1 MTYFPEEY
9 GVIVVGGGHAGIEAS
24 LASARMG
31 VPTLLVTLNIET
43 IGQMSCNP
51 SIGGTAKGHLVR
63 EIDALGGEM
72 GRASDYNGIQFR
84 VLNDSRGPAV
94 KSSRAQIDKYQYRD
108 YMRKVLF
115 SQPNLTVKQGSVKKL
130 LLDGR
135 KVIGIETV
143 FGETIYGKAVVIT
156 PGTFMRGMLFV
167 GKSTIPGGRMGENP
181 VSELSEQFISLGF
194 RVGRFKTGTPPRL
207 DGKSINFSVM
217 EIQKTDPNFKPFS
230 MWTDRTKFPIQ
241 PQREV
246 YITFTNQRTHEVI
259 RNNLHTSPLYSGMIK
274 GTGVRYCPS
283 IEDKVVKFPHRDRHH
298 VFIEPES
305 LMFDEWYPNGISTS
319 LSFDTQL
326 NFVRT
331 INGLENVRI
340 VRYGYAVEHDYVD
353 PTQLYPTLETK
364 LVENL
369 FLAGQINGTTGYEEA
384 ASQGI
389 VAGINAALKVM
400 GKAPITLSRTES
412 YIGVLIDD
420 LTTKGT
426 NEPYR
431 MFTSR
436 AEYRLLLREDN
447 AIFRLSRIGY
457 KIGLLPKH
465 MWENVE
471 YKLTMVKNLLETL
484 SKEYIT
490 PTKENN
496 DKLVSLGL
504 QPINK
509 AISLEELLRR
519 NGTRWEHL
527 YEFSDNIP
535 YNLPDDII
543 EHLQIEIKY
552 RGYIDREMR
561 AVKKLSKLEN
571 VKIPENFNYGEVK
584 SLSKEVIEKLTKF
597 KPYNLAQASRI
608 SGITPTA
615 ILAIM
620 THLEKQKSSTTFKS
634 MEENLPST

>member
-1 MTYFPEEY
+1 MKYTPEEY
-9 GVIVVGGGHAGIEAS
+9 GVVVVGGGHAGIEAS

-31 VPTLLVTLNIET
+31 IPTLLITLNIDT

-72 GRASDYNGIQFR
+72 GKASDQTGIQFR
-84 VLNDSRGPAV
+84 ILNDSRGPAV

-108 YMRKVLF
+108 YMRRVLF
-115 SQPNLTVKQGSVKKL
+115 SQPNLVVKQSSVRRL
-130 LLDGR
+130 ILDGR

-143 FGETIYGKAVVIT
+143 FGEIFYAKAVVIA

-181 VSELSEQFISLGF
+181 VSELSEQLISLGF
-194 RVGRFKTGTPPRL
+194 NVGRFKTGTPPRL
-207 DGKSINFSVM
+207 DGKTIDFSVM
-217 EIQKTDPNFKPFS
+217 EVQKTDPNFRPFS
-230 MWTDRTKFPIQ
+230 MWTDRSKFPVQ

-246 YITFTNQRTHEVI
+246 YITYTNPTTHEVI
-259 RNNLHTSPLYSGMIK
+259 KNNLHTSPLFSGMIK

-283 IEDKVVKFPHRDRHH
+283 IEDKVVKFPERDRHH

-319 LSFDTQL
+319 LSFDAQL
-326 NFVRT
+326 KFVRT
-331 INGLENVRI
+331 IRGLENVRI

-364 LVENL
+364 LIENL

-389 VAGINAALKVM
+389 VAGINAALKVL
-400 GKAPITLSRTES
+400 GRAPIVLSRTES

-436 AEYRLLLREDN
+436 SEYRLLLREDN
-447 AIFRLSRIGY
+447 AVFRLSRIGY
-457 KIGLLPKH
+457 NIGLLPKF
-465 MWENVE
+465 MWENIE
-471 YKLTMVKNLLETL
+471 YRVSIVKKVLETL
-484 SKEYIT
+484 KREYIT
-490 PTKENN
+490 PTKETN
-496 DKLVSLGL
+496 DKLISLGL
-504 QPINK
+504 KPINK
-509 AISLEELLRR
+509 PTSLEDLVRR
-519 NGTRWEHL
+519 GDFKWE
-527 YEFSDNIP
+527 YIYNFSENIP
-535 YNLPDDII
+535 YNVPDEVI
-543 EHLQIEIKY
+543 EHIQIEVKY
-552 RGYIDREMR
+552 RGYIERELK

-571 VKIPENFNYGEVK
+571 IRIPEDFNYSEVK
-584 SLSKEVIEKLTKF
+584 SLSREVVEKLSKF
-597 KPYNLAQASRI
+597 RPYNLAQASKI
-608 SGITPTA
+608 SGITPAA
-615 ILAIM
+615 IIAIM
-620 THLEKQKSSTTFKS
+620 TYLEKRGKDRKLQLTGS
-634 MEENLPST
+634 

>member
-1 MTYFPEEY
+1 MNYVPEEY

-31 VPTLLVTLNIET
+31 IPTLLITLNIDT

-72 GRASDYNGIQFR
+72 GKAADWNGIQFR
-84 VLNDSRGPAV
+84 ILNDSRGPAV

-108 YMRKVLF
+108 YMRRVVF
-115 SQPNLTVKQGSVKKL
+115 SQPNLTVKQGSIKKL
-130 LLDGR
+130 ILEGR
-135 KVIGIETV
+135 KVIGVETI
-143 FGETIYGKAVVIT
+143 FGEVIYAKAVVIT

-167 GKSTIPGGRMGENP
+167 GKNTTPGGRMGENP
-181 VSELSEQFISLGF
+181 VSELSDQFISLEF
-194 RVGRFKTGTPPRL
+194 KVGRFKTGTPPRL
-207 DGKSINFSVM
+207 DGKSIDFSVM
-217 EIQKTDPNFKPFS
+217 EVQKSDPNFKPFS

-241 PQREV
+241 PQKEV
-246 YITFTNQRTHEVI
+246 YITYTNRNTHDI
-259 RNNLHTSPLYSGMIK
+259 IMNNLHTSPLYSGMIK

-283 IEDKVVKFPHRDRHH
+283 IEDKVVKFPNRDRHH

-326 NFVRT
+326 KFVRS
-331 INGLENVRI
+331 IRGLENVRI

-369 FLAGQINGTTGYEEA
+369 YLAGQINGTTGYEEA

-400 GKAPITLSRTES
+400 GKSPIFLNRTES

-457 KIGLLPKH
+457 QVGLLPRY

-471 YKLTMVKNLLETL
+471 YKFKMVKSILESL
-484 SKEYIT
+484 SREYIT
-490 PTKENN
+490 PTASNN
-496 DKLVSLGL
+496 SKLIELGV

-509 AISLEELLRR
+509 PVSLEEMLRR
-519 NGTRWEHL
+519 NNFKWEYV
-527 YEFSDNIP
+527 YEFSDSIPVNIP
-535 YNLPDDII
+535 DDVI
-543 EHLQIEIKY
+543 EHIQIEVKY
-552 RGYIDREMR
+552 RGYIDRELR
-561 AVKKLSKLEN
+561 AVKKLSKYLSYIERSGYLSIN
-571 VKIPENFNYGEVK
+571 TCPRNIPPIK
-584 SLSKEVIEKLTKF
+584 
-597 KPYNLAQASRI
+597 
-608 SGITPTA
+608 
-615 ILAIM
+615 
-620 THLEKQKSSTTFKS
+620 
-634 MEENLPST
+634 

>member
-1 MTYFPEEY
+1 MIEEY

-31 VPTLLVTLNIET
+31 VPTLLLTLNIDT

-72 GRASDYNGIQFR
+72 GKAADQNGIQFR
-84 VLNDSRGPAV
+84 ILNDSRGPAV
-94 KSSRAQIDKYQYRD
+94 KASRAQIDKYQYRD
-108 YMRKVLF
+108 YMRKVVF
-115 SQPNLTVKQGSVKKL
+115 SQSNLVVKQGSVKKL
-130 LLDGR
+130 ILDGR

-143 FGETIYGKAVVIT
+143 FGEVIYAKAVVIT

-167 GKSTIPGGRMGENP
+167 GKATTPGGRMGENP

-194 RVGRFKTGTPPRL
+194 NVGRFKTGTPPRL
-207 DGKSINFSVM
+207 DGRTIDFSVM
-217 EIQKTDPNFKPFS
+217 EVQKTDPNFKPFS
-230 MWTDRTKFPIQ
+230 MWTDRSKFPIQ

-246 YITFTNQRTHEVI
+246 YITYTNETTHNII
-259 RNNLHTSPLYSGMIK
+259 RNNLHTSPLFSGMIK

-283 IEDKVVKFPHRDRHH
+283 IEDKVVKFPQRDRHH

-305 LMFDEWYPNGISTS
+305 IMFDEWYPNGISTS
-319 LSFDTQL
+319 LSYETQL
-326 NFVRT
+326 KFVRS
-331 INGLENVRI
+331 IRGLENVRI

-400 GKAPITLSRTES
+400 GKSPIVLSRTES

-436 AEYRLLLREDN
+436 SEYRLLLREDN

-457 KIGLLPKH
+457 EIGLLPRY

-471 YKLTMVKNLLETL
+471 YKMNMVRKIMDTL
-484 SKEYIT
+484 SQEYIT
-490 PTKENN
+490 PSKENN
-496 DKLVSLGL
+496 DKLIEFGV
-504 QPINK
+504 QPITK
-509 AISLEELLRR
+509 PISLEEMLRR
-519 NGTRWEHL
+519 PGFKWEYL
-527 YEFSDNIP
+527 YSFSENIP
-535 YNLPDDII
+535 YNIPDDIL
-543 EHLQIEIKY
+543 EHIQIEVKY
-552 RGYIDREMR
+552 KGYIDRELR

-571 VKIPENFNYGEVK
+571 VKIPENFNYSDVK
-584 SLSKEVIEKLTKF
+584 SLSREIVEKLTKF
-597 KPYNLAQASRI
+597 KPYNLAQASKI
-608 SGITPTA
+608 SGVTPAA
-615 ILAIM
+615 IIAIM
-620 THLEKQKSSTTFKS
+620 NYLEKHWNKGDVGEEVNKS
-634 MEENLPST
+634 

>member
-1 MTYFPEEY
+1 MIEEY

-31 VPTLLVTLNIET
+31 VPTLLLTLNIDT

-72 GRASDYNGIQFR
+72 GKAADQNGIQFR
-84 VLNDSRGPAV
+84 ILNDSRGPAV
-94 KSSRAQIDKYQYRD
+94 KASRAQIDKYQYRD
-108 YMRKVLF
+108 YMRKVVF
-115 SQPNLTVKQGSVKKL
+115 SQPNLVVKQGSVKKL
-130 LLDGR
+130 ILDGR

-143 FGETIYGKAVVIT
+143 FGEVIYAKAVVIT

-167 GKSTIPGGRMGENP
+167 GKATTPGGRMGENP

-194 RVGRFKTGTPPRL
+194 NVGRFKTGTPPRL
-207 DGKSINFSVM
+207 DGRTIDFSVM
-217 EIQKTDPNFKPFS
+217 EVQKTDPNFKPFS
-230 MWTDRTKFPIQ
+230 MWTDRSKFPIQ

-246 YITFTNQRTHEVI
+246 YITYTNENTHNII
-259 RNNLHTSPLYSGMIK
+259 RNNLHTSPLFSGMIK

-283 IEDKVVKFPHRDRHH
+283 IEDKVVKFPQRDRHH

-305 LMFDEWYPNGISTS
+305 IMFDEWYPNGISTS
-319 LSFDTQL
+319 LSYETQL
-326 NFVRT
+326 KFVRS
-331 INGLENVRI
+331 IRGLENVRI

-400 GKAPITLSRTES
+400 GKSPIVLSRTES

-436 AEYRLLLREDN
+436 SEYRLLLREDN

-457 KIGLLPKH
+457 EIGLLPRY

-471 YKLTMVKNLLETL
+471 YKMNMVRQIMDTL
-484 SKEYIT
+484 SQEYIT
-490 PTKENN
+490 PSKENN
-496 DKLVSLGL
+496 DKLIEFGV
-504 QPINK
+504 QPITK
-509 AISLEELLRR
+509 PISLEEMLRR
-519 NGTRWEHL
+519 PGFKWEYL
-527 YEFSDNIP
+527 YSFSENIP
-535 YNLPDDII
+535 YNIPDDIL
-543 EHLQIEIKY
+543 EHIQIEVKY
-552 RGYIDREMR
+552 KGYIDRELR

-571 VKIPENFNYGEVK
+571 VKIPENFNYSDVK
-584 SLSKEVIEKLTKF
+584 SLSREIVEKLTKF
-597 KPYNLAQASRI
+597 KPYNLAQASKI
-608 SGITPTA
+608 SGVTPAA
-615 ILAIM
+615 IIAIM
-620 THLEKQKSSTTFKS
+620 NYLEKHWNKGDVKEEVNKS
-634 MEENLPST
+634 

>member
-1 MTYFPEEY
+1 MNYIPEEY

-31 VPTLLVTLNIET
+31 IPTLLLTLNIDT

-72 GRASDYNGIQFR
+72 GKAADQNGIQFR
-84 VLNDSRGPAV
+84 ILNDSRGPAV
-94 KSSRAQIDKYQYRD
+94 KASRAQIDKYQYRD
-108 YMRKVLF
+108 YMRRVVF
-115 SQPNLTVKQGSVKKL
+115 SQPNLVVKQGSVKKL
-130 LLDGR
+130 ILEGR
-135 KVIGIETV
+135 KVIGLETI
-143 FGETIYGKAVVIT
+143 FGEIIYAKAVVIT

-167 GKSTIPGGRMGENP
+167 GKSTVAGGRMGENP

-194 RVGRFKTGTPPRL
+194 NVGRFKTGTPPRL
-207 DGKSINFSVM
+207 DGRTIDFSVM
-217 EIQKTDPNFKPFS
+217 EVQKSDPNFKPFS
-230 MWTDRTKFPIQ
+230 IFTDRNKFPIQ

-246 YITFTNQRTHEVI
+246 YITYTNQTTHNII
-259 RNNLHTSPLYSGMIK
+259 RSSLHTSPLFSGMIK

-283 IEDKVVKFPHRDRHH
+283 IEDKIVKFPDRDRHH

-326 NFVRT
+326 KFVRS
-331 INGLENVRI
+331 IRGLENVRI

-353 PTQLYPTLETK
+353 PTQLYPTLESK
-364 LVENL
+364 IIESL

-400 GKAPITLSRTES
+400 GKSPIVLSRTES

-436 AEYRLLLREDN
+436 SEYRLLLREDN
-447 AIFRLSRIGY
+447 AVFRLSRIGY
-457 KIGLLPKH
+457 EVGLLPKS
-465 MWENVE
+465 MWYNVE
-471 YKLTMVKNLLETL
+471 YKINRVREIIETL
-484 SKEYIT
+484 SRTYIL
-490 PTKENN
+490 PTEEVNQ
-496 DKLVSLGL
+496 KLVSFGVS
-504 QPINK
+504 PISK
-509 AISLEELLRR
+509 PTSLEELLRR
-519 NGTRWEHL
+519 NEFKWEYL
-527 YEFSDNIP
+527 YEFSDRIP
-535 YNLPDDII
+535 YDLPNDII
-543 EHLQIEIKY
+543 EHIQIEVKY
-552 RGYIDREMR
+552 RGYIDREMK

-571 VKIPENFNYGEVK
+571 VKIPEDFDYSNVR
-584 SLSKEVIEKLTKF
+584 SLSREIVEKLTKF
-597 KPYNLAQASRI
+597 KPYNLLQASKI
-608 SGITPTA
+608 SGVTPA
-615 ILAIM
+615 ALLAIM
-620 THLEKQKSSTTFKS
+620 NYLEKYYYRDKSKCLES
-634 MEENLPST
+634 

>member
-1 MTYFPEEY
+1 MIKEEY

-31 VPTLLVTLNIET
+31 VPTLLLTLNIDT

-72 GRASDYNGIQFR
+72 GKASDQTGIQFR
-84 VLNDSRGPAV
+84 ILNDSRGPAV
-94 KSSRAQIDKYQYRD
+94 KASRAQIDKYQYRD
-108 YMRKVLF
+108 YMRRVVF
-115 SQPNLTVKQGSVKKL
+115 SQSNLVVKQGSVKRL
-130 LLDGR
+130 LVEGR
-135 KVIGIETV
+135 KVVGIETI
-143 FGETIYGKAVVIT
+143 FGERIYAKAVVIT
-156 PGTFMRGMLFV
+156 PGTFMRGILFV
-167 GKSTIPGGRMGENP
+167 GKATTPGGRMGENP

-194 RVGRFKTGTPPRL
+194 NVGRFKTGTPPRL
-207 DGKSINFSVM
+207 DGKTIDFSVM
-217 EIQKTDPNFKPFS
+217 EVQKTDYNFKPFS
-230 MWTDRTKFPIQ
+230 IWTDRRRFPIQ

-246 YITFTNQRTHEVI
+246 YITYTNETTHNI
-259 RNNLHTSPLYSGMIK
+259 ILSNLHTSPLYSGMIK

-283 IEDKVVKFPHRDRHH
+283 IEDKIVKFSQRDRHH

-319 LSFDTQL
+319 LSYETQL
-326 NFVRT
+326 SFVRS
-331 INGLENVRI
+331 IRGLENVRI
-340 VRYGYAVEHDYVD
+340 TRYGYAVEHDYVD

-389 VAGINAALKVM
+389 VAGINSALKVM
-400 GKAPITLSRTES
+400 GKSPIVLSRTES

-447 AIFRLSRIGY
+447 AVFRLSRIGY
-457 KIGLLPKH
+457 QVGLLPRF
-465 MWENVE
+465 MWENIE
-471 YKLTMVKNLLETL
+471 YKYNMIRSVLHVL
-484 SKEYIT
+484 STEHIT
-490 PTKENN
+490 PSKENN
-496 DKLVSLGL
+496 QKLVELGL
-504 QPINK
+504 QPITK
-509 AISLEELLRR
+509 PTTLEEMLLK
-519 NGTRWEHL
+519 NGFKWEYL
-527 YEFSDNIP
+527 YEFSDNVP

-543 EHLQIEIKY
+543 EYIQIEVKY
-552 RGYIDREMR
+552 KGYIQREIR
-561 AVKKLSKLEN
+561 SVRKLSKLEN
-571 VKIPENFNYGEVK
+571 VRIPEDFDYSKVK
-584 SLSKEVIEKLTKF
+584 SLSREVIEKLSKF
-597 KPYNLAQASRI
+597 RPYNLYQASRI
-608 SGITPTA
+608 SGITPA
-615 ILAIM
+615 AVIAIM
-620 THLEKQKSSTTFKS
+620 NYLDKHYYKESIKS
-634 MEENLPST
+634 